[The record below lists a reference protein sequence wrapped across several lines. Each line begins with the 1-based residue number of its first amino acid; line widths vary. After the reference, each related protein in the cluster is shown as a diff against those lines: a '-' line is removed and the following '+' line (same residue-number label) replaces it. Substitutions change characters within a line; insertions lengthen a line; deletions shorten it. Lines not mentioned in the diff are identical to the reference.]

1 MRWMTKTLPSLS
13 EISRSRA
20 RVLLLWLTA
29 VTGSLIA
36 LPSYAMPSMKSKD
49 FEVVYASGAAND
61 KCIIDEAYLSS
72 VWDAQLLRARIKNE
86 YRDLALGW
94 LWIKVDCTPL
104 NNNPE
109 NFIYDIDV
117 VWTWDVD
124 QDKSA
129 EILLSGSYG
138 VGSED
143 RIKQSVEDE
152 INDAITEYLKANL

>member
-1 MRWMTKTLPSLS
+1 
-13 EISRSRA
+13 
-20 RVLLLWLTA
+20 
-29 VTGSLIA
+29 
-36 LPSYAMPSMKSKD
+36 MKSKD

-72 VWDAQLLRARIKNE
+72 VWEAQLLRARIKNE

-94 LWIKVDCTPL
+94 LWIRMECSPL

-109 NFIYDIDV
+109 KFIYDIDV

-124 QDKSA
+124 QDDAA

-138 VGSED
+138 FGSED
-143 RIKQSVEDE
+143 MIKQLVEDG
-152 INDAITEYLKANL
+152 INDAITKYLKANL